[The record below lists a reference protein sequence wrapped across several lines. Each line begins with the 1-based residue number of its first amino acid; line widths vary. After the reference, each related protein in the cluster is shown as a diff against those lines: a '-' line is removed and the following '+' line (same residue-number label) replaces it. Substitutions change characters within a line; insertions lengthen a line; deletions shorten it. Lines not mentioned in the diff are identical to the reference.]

1 MHNQVSLGGWCS
13 LAIAWGT
20 IIALVGYCFFRVLSS
35 PRRHERSAAPTNGA
49 GRALWATRVGLILAM
64 AGNAIGLGNFLRFP
78 VKAAANG
85 GGAFLIPYFCAF
97 LLLGIPLM
105 WVEWT
110 IGRYGGAKGHGTT
123 PGMFSL
129 MWSHPAAKYLGAL
142 GIALPFTIVVYYS
155 FIESW
160 TLAFSW
166 FSASGRYAGATTRD
180 SMGQFLRGFQ
190 GVEHNAFFDSHL
202 PIITFVVLTLVINY
216 AFLARGIARGIEVL
230 AKIGMPLLFLFAA
243 VLTVRVLTLGTP
255 DTANPEWN
263 VGAGLAFMWNPDF
276 SRLGQASVW
285 LVAAG
290 QIFFTLSLGQGIIA
304 TYASYLRE
312 RDDVALNGLTTSM
325 TNEFAEV
332 ILGGTIAIPV
342 AVAFFGVAET
352 QLIAQNG
359 AFDLGFRALPVVFQK
374 LPLGQLFGAMWF
386 FLLFIAGITSSVAMA
401 SPAVSF
407 LEDEFDW
414 PRRKAVN
421 AVFVAL
427 AACMAAVVAFFKYG
441 FLDELDFWA
450 GTFGLVV
457 FAVIEIVIFSWLF
470 GAERGFAELEKGAEL
485 KIPRAVKFVLKYV
498 TPVYLLGILVV
509 WTYQDAVDKLLMVGE
524 DPARL
529 PYLWGARLLFAGVIA
544 TCLLLIRVAWR
555 RRPAGRRR
563 DGEVGE
569 EAL

>member
-1 MHNQVSLGGWCS
+1 MHIEMSLGGWWS
-13 LAIAWGT
+13 LVTAWGA
-20 IIALVGYCFFRVLSS
+20 ILALAGYCFAKVLLK
-35 PRRHERSAAPTNGA
+35 RRRSVAPDAAVDSA
-49 GRALWATRVGLILAM
+49 GRAVWATRIGLILAM

-85 GGAFLIPYFCAF
+85 GGAFLIPYLCAF
-97 LLLGIPLM
+97 ALLGIPLM

-110 IGRYGGAKGHGTT
+110 IGRYGGAHGHGTT

-129 MWSHPAAKYLGAL
+129 MWRHPAAKYLGAL
-142 GIALPFTIVVYYS
+142 GIALPFTIVVYYN

-166 FSASGRYAGATTRD
+166 FSGTGQYVGATSREA
-180 SMGQFLRGFQ
+180 MGQFLRGFQ
-190 GVEHNAFFDSHL
+190 GVEHNAYFSSHL
-202 PIITFVVLTLVINY
+202 PVITFVVLTLVINY
-216 AFLARGIARGIEVL
+216 FFLSRGIAKGIEVL
-230 AKIGMPLLFLFAA
+230 AKIGMPLLFLFAV
-243 VLTVRVLTLGTP
+243 VLVVRVLTLGTP
-255 DTANPEWN
+255 DPAQPESS

-312 RDDVALNGLTTSM
+312 TDDVALNGLTTSM

-332 ILGGTIAIPV
+332 VLGGTIAIPV
-342 AVAFFGVAET
+342 AVAFFGLAET
-352 QLIAQNG
+352 QAIAKSG
-359 AFDLGFRALPVVFQK
+359 AFDLGFQALPVVFQR
-374 LPLGQLFGAMWF
+374 LPLGALFGAMWF
-386 FLLFIAGITSSVAMA
+386 FLLFIAGITSSVAMT

-407 LEDEFDW
+407 LEDEFKW

-427 AACMAAVVAFFKYG
+427 AGCMALVVAFFKYG

-457 FAVIEIVIFSWLF
+457 FAVIEIVMFSWVF
-470 GAERGFAELEKGAEL
+470 GVERGFAELEKGADL
-485 KIPRAVKFVLKYV
+485 KVPRVLKLVLKYV
-498 TPVYLLGILVV
+498 TPLYLLGILVV

-529 PYLWGARLLFAGVIA
+529 PYLWGARLMFAGVIA
-544 TCLLLIRVAWR
+544 ACLLLIRAAWKR
-555 RRPAGRRR
+555 RRT
-563 DGEVGE
+563 GEGVC
-569 EAL
+569 